1 LNGSVRP
8 EPKADESVPRAIGSP
23 LPTGFR
29 AASQWSEVH
38 EDPQRP
44 MPAPAPRRALPP
56 SSAPPPN
63 HPSTLQRAVNVFR
76 TAMPY
81 VQRILPL
88 LDGNVGTAVSNMLAP
103 RPHTPP
109 PPSAP
114 VDLAPIRTT
123 LTGLQS
129 GLTELQ
135 TQNRELRSQVVEQ
148 NSSLK
153 KVEDQLQHVRE
164 ATDRNTLEQQELL
177 GDLKSV
183 GRKVNFFAY
192 FALSLLGLSV
202 LLNVALF
209 LRIWR
214 ILP

>member
-1 LNGSVRP
+1 MNDI
-8 EPKADESVPRAIGSP
+8 EQTA
-23 LPTGFR
+23 
-29 AASQWSEVH
+29 
-38 EDPQRP
+38 
-44 MPAPAPRRALPP
+44 P
-56 SSAPPPN
+56 SSPDA
-63 HPSTLQRAVNVFR
+63 QA
-76 TAMPY
+76 
-81 VQRILPL
+81 
-88 LDGNVGTAVSNMLAP
+88 
-103 RPHTPP
+103 
-109 PPSAP
+109 
-114 VDLAPIRTT
+114 
-123 LTGLQS
+123 
-129 GLTELQ
+129 LTELQ